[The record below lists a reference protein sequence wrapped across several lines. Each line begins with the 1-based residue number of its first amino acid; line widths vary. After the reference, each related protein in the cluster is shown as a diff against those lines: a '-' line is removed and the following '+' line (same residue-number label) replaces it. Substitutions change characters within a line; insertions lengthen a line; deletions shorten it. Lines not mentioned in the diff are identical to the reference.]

1 MLKRIIRYKVYFD
14 RSGHYVNYAKTLLI
28 IAMAYKL
35 WEDDPLGVWIYNNR
49 FFVIPIMI
57 IGYIILRMVIGYFD
71 KKFGV
76 REREIWEYN
85 TTNPDFRIIRQ
96 ELKDI
101 KQKLDDNSADSQCPR
116 EDRLS

>member
-76 REREIWEYN
+76 REREIGEYN
-85 TTNPDFRIIRQ
+85 KTDPNLRQ
-96 ELKDI
+96 MIKDLRDI
-101 KQKLDDNSADSQCPR
+101 KHKLYDNSADS
-116 EDRLS
+116 